1 MTDNPEIKAGET
13 LQFKAFGEFTD
24 SSVMDISSKVTWSSE
39 TVSVAAI
46 DSNGLATAMN
56 KGTTQIRNRST
67 HQYIRRKKISTC
79 GSATPTYQSISGSI
93 TLTVASF
100 V

>member
-56 KGTTQIRNRST
+56 KGTTQI
-67 HQYIRRKKISTC
+67 
-79 GSATPTYQSISGSI
+79 SATGQLINTYGEKKYRHAAAQHRHINP
-93 TLTVASF
+93 
-100 V
+100 